1 MERIKTKGG
10 AGMSIYGVKVGF
22 MGDKQDKVLY
32 HKYYEIY
39 AESAE
44 KAAIFVMN
52 TLSVSEFHNF
62 IIVDVK
68 EIKSC

>member
-1 MERIKTKGG
+1 
-10 AGMSIYGVKVGF
+10 MSIYGVKVGF

-39 AESAE
+39 AETAE
-44 KAAIFVMN
+44 KAEIFVMN
-52 TLSVSEFHNF
+52 ALSIIEFHNF

-68 EIKSC
+68 EIKNEY

>member
-1 MERIKTKGG
+1 
-10 AGMSIYGVKVGF
+10 MSIYGVKVGF
-22 MGDKQDKVLY
+22 MADKQDKVLY

-44 KAAIFVMN
+44 NAAIFVMN
-52 TLSVSEFHNF
+52 ALSIIEFHNF
-62 IIVDVK
+62 NIVDVK

>member
-1 MERIKTKGG
+1 MKLWN
-10 AGMSIYGVKVGF
+10 VKVGF

-39 AESAE
+39 EETPE

-62 IIVDVK
+62 TIVDVK

>member
-1 MERIKTKGG
+1 
-10 AGMSIYGVKVGF
+10 MSIYGVKVGF

-44 KAAIFVMN
+44 NAAIFVMN
-52 TLSVSEFHNF
+52 ALSIIEFHNF

-68 EIKSC
+68 DIKNEY

>member
-1 MERIKTKGG
+1 
-10 AGMSIYGVKVGF
+10 MSIYGVKVGF

-39 AESAE
+39 EENPE

-52 TLSVSEFHNF
+52 ALSIIEFHNF

-68 EIKSC
+68 EIKNEC

>member
-1 MERIKTKGG
+1 
-10 AGMSIYGVKVGF
+10 MSIYGVKVGF
-22 MGDKQDKVLY
+22 MGDRQDKVLY

-39 AESAE
+39 EESAE

-68 EIKSC
+68 EIKNEY

>member
-1 MERIKTKGG
+1 
-10 AGMSIYGVKVGF
+10 MSVYEVKVGF

-39 AESAE
+39 EESAE
-44 KAAIFVMN
+44 NAAIFVMN
-52 TLSVSEFHNF
+52 ALSISEFYNF

-68 EIKSC
+68 EIKL

>member
-1 MERIKTKGG
+1 
-10 AGMSIYGVKVGF
+10 MSIYGVKVGF

-52 TLSVSEFHNF
+52 ALSMIEFHNF
-62 IIVDVK
+62 IIVEVK

>member
-1 MERIKTKGG
+1 
-10 AGMSIYGVKVGF
+10 MSIYGVKVGF
-22 MGDKQDKVLY
+22 MGDKQDKILY

-39 AESAE
+39 EESAK

-52 TLSVSEFHNF
+52 ALSIIEFHNF

-68 EIKSC
+68 EIKNEY

>member
-1 MERIKTKGG
+1 
-10 AGMSIYGVKVGF
+10 MSIYGVKVGF
-22 MGDKQDKVLY
+22 MGDNRDKILY

-39 AESAE
+39 EESAE

-52 TLSVSEFHNF
+52 ALSIIEFHNF

-68 EIKSC
+68 EIKNEY

>member
-1 MERIKTKGG
+1 
-10 AGMSIYGVKVGF
+10 MSIYGVKVGF

-39 AESAE
+39 GETAE

-52 TLSVSEFHNF
+52 ALSVNEFHNF

-68 EIKSC
+68 EIKNEY

>member
-1 MERIKTKGG
+1 MKQWN
-10 AGMSIYGVKVGF
+10 VKVGF

-39 AESAE
+39 EESAE

-68 EIKSC
+68 EIKNEC